1 MYRAVI
7 VCLIG
12 LAYTTSVSSVQIKD
26 THQELTVPAYLLERN
41 GQFRNIPNYPTYP
54 TYPEYSSAKYG
65 EQSEKRKL
73 SGAKMALSQKTPVSK
88 SLFLISN
95 LMPFIDNLIFYG
107 IYTGNYLLRYLVAIL
122 LSTTF
127 IGLICTQT
135 SICNFLGF
143 DARNIAS
150 TFITPEHL
158 NFLTAIVNNAT
169 DKYSA
174 LQHSENLKENAATR
188 IQ

>member
-26 THQELTVPAYLLERN
+26 TRQELTVPAYLLERN

-54 TYPEYSSAKYG
+54 EYSSAKYV

-73 SGAKMALSQKTPVSK
+73 SGAEMALSQKTPVSK
-88 SLFLISN
+88 SLFLISS

-107 IYTGNYLLRYLVAIL
+107 IYTGSYLLRYLVAIL

-174 LQHSENLKENAATR
+174 LQHSENLKKNAANNTR